1 MSELIIHPND
11 TNKAES
17 GVEKVPMR
25 RRQRQTAPQVDFKAP
40 DEAKKITKTQL
51 QMKIESIKERD
62 KEMVTGIFNF
72 REKPNGRLQF
82 MFQKYAEDGMKKYV
96 LYDGKR
102 YKIPRMVARHLN
114 QNCYYV
120 EYTRLAGKFGDATGA
135 MQGAYDNKFQD
146 GIETDEVNT
155 NMYAVNRIHRTEFR
169 SLEFMDDDLDAASNL
184 TEVVYR

>member
-11 TNKAES
+11 KNKAVS

-25 RRQRQTAPQVDFKAP
+25 RNRQAVAPKVAYKAP
-40 DEAKKITKTQL
+40 EEPKKTTVTQL
-51 QMKIESIKERD
+51 QMKIEGIKERD
-62 KEMVTGIFNF
+62 KELVTGIFNF

-102 YKIPRMVARHLN
+102 YKLPRMVARHLN

-135 MQGAYDNKFQD
+135 MQGAYDSKFQD
-146 GIETDEVNT
+146 GVETDEVNT
-155 NMYAVNRIHRTEFR
+155 NMYAINKIHRTEFR